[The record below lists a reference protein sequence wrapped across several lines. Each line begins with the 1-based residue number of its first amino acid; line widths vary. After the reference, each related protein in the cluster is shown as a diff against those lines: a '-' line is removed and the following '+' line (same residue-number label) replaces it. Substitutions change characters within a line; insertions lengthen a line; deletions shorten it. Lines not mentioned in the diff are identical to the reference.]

1 MFVYT
6 QKKFTMKNIFKIAS
20 GIALS
25 LILFSSCNVENLKE
39 TYTPVEVS
47 EVSFTQAN
55 INATSIPAA
64 QTSFDIVLSRNTPE
78 NAVTVNITSTLPS
91 SITAPASVSFAAGET
106 TAIFSINVSKM
117 PVGAQIKGSLSIDE
131 SFANKNVA
139 IMTTSLTL
147 AKAYTWVSLG
157 MGQWFDNLALMSASS
172 YGIQPVEVLKAE
184 GFERYRIMNPYANTN
199 QLIASWS
206 EANIG
211 TNRSAYIEFWVLPND
226 LNVSWGTFWYCGL
239 IYDGAGTDI
248 KAYLPSYL
256 SATYAADDAKS
267 QIDRTDKVVW
277 FYPYWYIDGLG
288 GFGTKYPCVL
298 SFPGGPNLE
307 DYL

>member
-6 QKKFTMKNIFKIAS
+6 QKKFTMKNILKIAS

-25 LILFSSCNVENLKE
+25 LILFSACNVENLKE

-55 INATSIPAA
+55 INATAIPAS
-64 QTSFDIVLSRNTPE
+64 QSTFDVVLSRNTPE

-91 SITAPASVSFAAGET
+91 SITVPSSVAFAAGET
-106 TAIFSINVSKM
+106 TAVLSLAISNMSVGSQYKGNLTIDASSI
-117 PVGAQIKGSLSIDE
+117 
-131 SFANKNVA
+131 NKNVSIA
-139 IMTTSLTL
+139 TTTLNL
-147 AKAYTWVSLG
+147 AKAYTWVS
-157 MGQWFDNLALMSASS
+157 MGQGEWFDNLALMSADS
-172 YGIQPVEVLKAE
+172 YGIQPVEVMKAE

-199 QLIASWS
+199 QLIAAWS
-206 EANIG
+206 EGNIG
-211 TNRSAYIEFWVLPND
+211 TARSAYIEFWVLPNGK
-226 LNVSWGTFWYCGL
+226 NVSWGTFWYCGL
-239 IYDGAGTDI
+239 IYDGAGTNI

-267 QIDRTDKVVW
+267 YIDPADKVAW

-298 SFPGGPNLE
+298 SFPGGPKLE
-307 DYL
+307 EYL